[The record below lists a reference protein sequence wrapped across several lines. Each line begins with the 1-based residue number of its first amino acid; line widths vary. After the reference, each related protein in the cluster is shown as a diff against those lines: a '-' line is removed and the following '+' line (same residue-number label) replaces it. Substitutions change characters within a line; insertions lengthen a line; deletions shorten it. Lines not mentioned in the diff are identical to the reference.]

1 MYFGALHNRLTHL
14 YDCECGECNHQ
25 AEALNLSLKSK
36 FKGLLTTVE
45 RAFKKLH
52 KKEGY
57 KPEDLI
63 EIKEYRD
70 VIRATNNILSSSLKD
85 NELSEEMLKA
95 LENDIFYFSQ
105 LKTHAQLFEASR
117 LLLDEDKKIK
127 SFASFSNDV
136 SKIKKDYN
144 ENYLEAEYDFAVG
157 SVLMAERWDNF
168 KGGDKFLLQ
177 YRTAKDDRV
186 RDSHKLLDDT
196 TLPKE
201 DPFWDK
207 YFPPNGWRCRCI
219 TVEVLARKYEQSDSK
234 TANENGEKATYK
246 EGKNGKN
253 SLEIFRFNPG
263 REKVVFPPKHP
274 YRKVA
279 GANKIKK

>member
-1 MYFGALHNRLTHL
+1 M
-14 YDCECGECNHQ
+14 YDCKCGDCNHQ
-25 AEALNLSLKSK
+25 GETFTLSLKGK

-45 RAFKKLH
+45 KAFKKLH
-52 KKEGY
+52 KTGSY

-63 EIKEYRD
+63 KVKEYRD
-70 VIRATNNILSSSLKD
+70 VIRATNGILNGSLED
-85 NELSEEMLKA
+85 NKLSKEMLNA

-105 LKTHAQLFEASR
+105 LRTHSELFEASQ
-117 LLLDEDKKIK
+117 LLLDDNKKIK
-127 SFASFSNDV
+127 SFETFSNDV
-136 SKIKKDYN
+136 SKIKTDYN
-144 ENYLEAEYDFAVG
+144 QNYLEAEYDFGVG

-168 KGGDKFLLQ
+168 KGGENFLLQ
-177 YRTAKDDRV
+177 YRTAKDDKV
-186 RDSHKLLDDT
+186 RASHQLLDET

-207 YFPPNGWRCRCI
+207 YFPPNGWRCRCT
-219 TVEVLARKYEQSDSK
+219 TVEVLARKYEQSDSEASN
-234 TANENGEKATYK
+234 TNGEKATTK

-253 SLEIFRFNPG
+253 QLEIFRFNPG
-263 REKVVFPPKHP
+263 KEKVVFPPGHP